1 MDLLLA
7 SLAVLALSAL
17 LAVALSPWPRWATAA
32 GAAGALV
39 GCALGL
45 WPAVAALSG
54 GESRLGWSW
63 PAPYGE
69 LALGLD
75 RLSAFFLVPV
85 FGLAAVTAL
94 YGRGY
99 LLGGKRKVGLGAAA
113 CFFNLL
119 TASMALVVVA
129 RDAFTFLV
137 GWELVT
143 LTSFLLVSFEHEEAE
158 VRRAGWVYLIAGH
171 VGGLALMALFGV
183 LIRQSGDISFAAFQR
198 MPPPDALLAATVAL
212 LAAFACG
219 MKAGFV
225 PLHVWLPEAHAAA
238 PSHLS
243 AVMSGAS
250 IKVGLY
256 GLLRLL
262 LFLPA
267 ARWWGPSL
275 ILLGFAC
282 AAYGISQA
290 LQQRDF
296 KRVLAYSSVEN
307 MGLILI
313 GLGIAWWGNATGS
326 PALAALGAL
335 AAGFHIWSH
344 ALMKGL
350 LFLCA
355 GSVLHGA
362 GTRDLERMGGLAR
375 HMPATAALALFGSVA
390 IAGLPPLNGFVSEWL
405 LLRGLFAG
413 SLSRLGAPGIAALL
427 GMGALALIGALA
439 SLCFVRLAGI
449 SLLGNARTEAAA
461 RAHESGSGLLVPMA
475 LLAAGCAALSLW
487 PSLAVAPASAF
498 AGQLFGGAVATGVN
512 ALAPSLS
519 TLGAASA
526 VVVAAAAAVY
536 ALLLARV
543 RKPSAR
549 PLTWDC
555 GYAAPSARMQ
565 YTARSFAQ
573 LAAELLFPAALR
585 PRTKEARP
593 EGLFPARGLFA
604 AEDSDPLTRRW
615 YEPFFTRWAER
626 FAALRWV
633 QQGVVHAYLFYIL
646 AVVVV
651 ALGWSAL
658 QGWWVR

>member
-1 MDLLLA
+1 VELLLA
-7 SLAVLALSAL
+7 SLAVLTVTAL
-17 LAVALSPWPRWATAA
+17 LAAALAPWPRWATAA
-32 GAAGALV
+32 GALGALL

-54 GESRLGWSW
+54 GEQQIRWTW

-85 FGLAAVTAL
+85 LALSAVGAV

-99 LLGGKRKVGLGAAA
+99 LLSGKRQRGLGAAA

-119 TASMALVVVA
+119 IASMALVVVA

-171 VGGLALMALFGV
+171 VGGLALMAIFGL
-183 LIRQSGDISFAAFQR
+183 LIRQSGDIGFSAFQR
-198 MPPPDALLAATVAL
+198 MPAPGALLAAVLAL
-212 LAAFACG
+212 LAVFACG

-238 PSHLS
+238 PSHMS

-256 GLLRLL
+256 GLLRVLA
-262 LFLPA
+262 FLPP
-267 ARWWGPSL
+267 ARFWGPSL
-275 ILLGFAC
+275 ILLGFAG

-313 GLGIAWWGNATGS
+313 GLGIAYWGVATGA
-326 PALAALGAL
+326 PAVAALGAL

-355 GSVLHGA
+355 GSVLHGS
-362 GTRDLERMGGLAR
+362 GTRDLEKMGGLAR
-375 HMPATAALALFGSVA
+375 HMPGTAALVLFGSVA
-390 IAGLPPLNGFVSEWL
+390 IAGLPPLNGFVGEWL

-427 GMGALALIGALA
+427 GMGALAFVGALA
-439 SLCFVRLAGI
+439 SLTFVRLAGI
-449 SLLGNARTEAAA
+449 ALLGNARSEAATH
-461 RAHESGSGLLVPMA
+461 AHESGPALLLPMA
-475 LLAAGCAALSLW
+475 LLAAGCLALSLW
-487 PSLAVAPASAF
+487 PALAAAPASAF
-498 AGQLFGGAVATGVN
+498 AGQLFGGAVARSVS
-512 ALAPSLS
+512 ALQPSLS

-526 VVVAAAAAVY
+526 VILAAVAAVF

-543 RKPSAR
+543 RKPAAR

-555 GYAAPSARMQ
+555 GYAAPTARMQ

-573 LAAELLFPAALR
+573 LAADLLLPASLR
-585 PRTKEARP
+585 PRAAVDRP
-593 EGLFPARGLFA
+593 HGLFPARAWFA
-604 AEDSDPLTRRW
+604 AEDADPLTRRW
-615 YEPFFTRWAER
+615 YEPFFIRWAER
-626 FAALRWV
+626 FASLRWV

-646 AVVVV
+646 AVVVA

-658 QGWWVR
+658 QGWWPR

>member
-7 SLAVLALSAL
+7 SLAVLGITAL
-17 LAVALSPWPRWATAA
+17 LAAALSRWPRWATAA
-32 GAAGALV
+32 GAAGALA

-45 WPAVAALSG
+45 WPAVAALSS
-54 GESRLGWSW
+54 GESRLRWTW

-85 FGLAAVTAL
+85 LALSAVTAV

-99 LLGGKRKVGLGAAA
+99 LLTGKRKVGLGGAA

-119 TASMALVVVA
+119 VASMVLVVIA

-143 LTSFLLVSFEHEEAE
+143 LTSFLLVSFEHEETE

-171 VGGLALMALFGV
+171 VGGLALMALFGL
-183 LIRQSGDISFAAFQR
+183 LIRQSGDIGFAAFQR
-198 MPPPDALLAATVAL
+198 MPAPDALLAAAVAA
-212 LAAFACG
+212 LALFACG

-238 PSHLS
+238 PSHMS

-313 GLGIAWWGNATGS
+313 GLGIAWWGNATGV
-326 PALAALGAL
+326 PAVAALGAL

-362 GTRDLERMGGLAR
+362 GTRDLERMGGLAK
-375 HMPATAALALFGSVA
+375 HMPGTAALVLFGSVA
-390 IAGLPPLNGFVSEWL
+390 IAGLPPLNGFVGEWL

-413 SLSRLGAPGIAALL
+413 SLSRPGAPGIAALL

-439 SLCFVRLAGI
+439 ALCFVRLVGI

-461 RAHESGSGLLVPMA
+461 HAHESGSALLLPMA

-487 PSLAVAPASAF
+487 PALLVAPASAF
-498 AGQLFGGAVATGVN
+498 AAQLFGRAVAAGVSS
-512 ALAPSLS
+512 LAPSLS
-519 TLGAASA
+519 TLGVASA
-526 VVVAAAAAVY
+526 V
-536 ALLLARV
+536 
-543 RKPSAR
+543 
-549 PLTWDC
+549 
-555 GYAAPSARMQ
+555 
-565 YTARSFAQ
+565 
-573 LAAELLFPAALR
+573 
-585 PRTKEARP
+585 
-593 EGLFPARGLFA
+593 
-604 AEDSDPLTRRW
+604 
-615 YEPFFTRWAER
+615 
-626 FAALRWV
+626 
-633 QQGVVHAYLFYIL
+633 IL
-646 AVVVV
+646 
-651 ALGWSAL
+651 
-658 QGWWVR
+658 